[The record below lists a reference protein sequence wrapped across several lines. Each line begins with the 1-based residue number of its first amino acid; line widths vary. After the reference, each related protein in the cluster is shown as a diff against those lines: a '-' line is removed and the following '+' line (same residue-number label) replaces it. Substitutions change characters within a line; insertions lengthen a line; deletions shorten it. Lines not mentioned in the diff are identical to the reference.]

1 MKIDNVKNIEGNYFL
16 YRDDENNLSKDI
28 YFCIEQS
35 PKAYKKSKLSSD
47 KKTEDLYSKF
57 RKVKSAIT
65 IKSYMSKTKEG
76 NYRIKYLYIRDT
88 LENLKD
94 GTRDIE
100 LLSEE
105 AVKAT
110 LKTLQEQEKKDRK
123 STRLNSSHVSISYA
137 VFCLKKKKK

>member
-35 PKAYKKSKLSSD
+35 PKAYKKSELSSD
-47 KKTEDLYSKF
+47 KRTEDVYSKF
-57 RKVKSAIT
+57 HKVKSAIT

-76 NYRIKYLYIRDT
+76 NYRIKYLYISDT
-88 LENLKD
+88 LENMKD

-110 LKTLQEQEKKDRK
+110 LKTLQEQDKNNVEKGNIVDKVKD
-123 STRLNSSHVSISYA
+123 V
-137 VFCLKKKKK
+137 LKGKKM